1 MAAPTPDPESNSKRP
16 RRLPSTDCSPG
27 AVIRAQLDRIG
38 VDQNDAAPR
47 LGIDKKTLNLICRG
61 KARLTPKVAVQIEK
75 FLWLDARELLILQI
89 DCDLKSLREN
99 TKIEDA

>member
-1 MAAPTPDPESNSKRP
+1 MAAPKQNLRPNSKGP
-16 RRLPSTDCSPG
+16 GACPSTPCSPG
-27 AVIRAQLDRIG
+27 AAIRAQLDRIG

-47 LGIDKKTLNLICRG
+47 LGIDKKTLSLICTG

-75 FLWLDARELLILQI
+75 FLWLNARELLILQI

-99 TKIEDA
+99 V

>member
-1 MAAPTPDPESNSKRP
+1 MAAPTNTNRSKSKRQG
-16 RRLPSTDCSPG
+16 RLPSTECSPG
-27 AVIRAQLDRIG
+27 AEIRAQLDRIG

-47 LGIDKKTLNLICRG
+47 LGIDKKTLNLICTG

-99 TKIEDA
+99 SD